1 MIFMEEEI
9 AIVIPAYKSRFLR
22 QALDSIAAQTCRNFT
37 VYIGDDASPQHL
49 KEIVS
54 DYADKMNIVYRRF
67 ERNLGRVD
75 LPGHWERCV
84 KLSKEPVIWF
94 FSDDD
99 LMPQDGVERIVK
111 ALEYHGTGNKMF
123 RFPLAVVDED
133 NRMIRENPPL
143 AESLISGYQFLLDKL
158 ESQISSAACEYV
170 FSRDAYYKAGGFV
183 KFPLAWCS
191 DDATWT
197 RLGDCTGGMIALP
210 GQPVCWRNAEGEN
223 ISCSADYDKEK
234 LTATGEFLRWIGIR
248 YPDKLKDRK
257 LLHAIKKYT
266 YTVLHDSLHD
276 HYNLCDLWV
285 ICCVLWNFS
294 PSIALS
300 VAFRMCK
307 LKLRNRK
314 S

>member
-1 MIFMEEEI
+1 MEEGI

-22 QALDSIAAQTCRNFT
+22 QTLDSIEAQTCRNFT

-49 KEIVS
+49 EDIVS
-54 DYADKMNIVYRRF
+54 DYVGKINIIYHRF
-67 ERNLGRVD
+67 EKNLGRVD
-75 LPGHWERCV
+75 LPGHWERCI

-99 LMPQDGVERIVK
+99 LMPQDGVERVVK
-111 ALEYHGTGNKMF
+111 ALEYYGMENKMF

-133 NRMIRENPPL
+133 NRMIHENPPMP
-143 AESLISGYQFLLDKL
+143 ECLISGYQFLLDKL
-158 ESQISSAACEYV
+158 ESRIYSAACEYV
-170 FSRDAYYKAGGFV
+170 FSRDAYCKAGGFV

-197 RLGDCTGGMIALP
+197 RLGDCADGMIALP
-210 GQPVCWRNAEGEN
+210 GGAVCWRNVEGEN

-234 LTATGEFLRWIGIR
+234 LTATGEFLRWIVIR

-266 YTVLHDSLHD
+266 YTVLHYSLHD
-276 HYNLCDLWV
+276 RYNLCDLWR
-285 ICCVLWNFS
+285 ICCILWSFS
-294 PSIALS
+294 PSMALS